1 MESKSSSHHIHHHG
15 DMNTTRLVWA
25 VGINLALTFVQALG
39 GLLSGSLSLLA
50 DALHNLSDAGS
61 LAVALIARKVAHL
74 PASSRM
80 TFGYRRAEV
89 IGALVNSTDK
99 LPDSTPP

>member
-1 MESKSSSHHIHHHG
+1 
-15 DMNTTRLVWA
+15 MNTTRLVWA

-99 LPDSTPP
+99 LPDSKPP